1 MDLVIQTN
9 GEPYNFFTCIN
20 YEKIFHT
27 KIDKKEEKI
36 SKKNFSNRISGI
48 AINLKIIQQSSETD
62 FDHKNLMCVISVY
75 VFTEQ
80 YQRIKAVSK
89 QRTAEQDPS
98 RSDILIPVQHDV
110 STEVVPTA
118 CTNQT
123 RPQTTVT
130 VNAVGNLQG

>member
-1 MDLVIQTN
+1 M
-9 GEPYNFFTCIN
+9 
-20 YEKIFHT
+20 
-27 KIDKKEEKI
+27 IDKKEEKI
-36 SKKNFSNRISGI
+36 SKKIFSNRISGI

-98 RSDILIPVQHDV
+98 RSDILIPVQYDV